1 MIQADHDLLEFGAF
15 LAQFLRAL
23 RVVPDAR
30 LLEFPGYFLQTLIFI
45 VVIKDTSSRNRRV
58 PRDL

>member
-1 MIQADHDLLEFGAF
+1 MIQADHDLLKFGAL

-30 LLEFPGYFLQTLIFI
+30 LLELPVYFL
-45 VVIKDTSSRNRRV
+45 
-58 PRDL
+58 

>member
-1 MIQADHDLLEFGAF
+1 MVQADHDLLKFGAF

-30 LLEFPGYFLQTLIFI
+30 LFEFAGYFL
-45 VVIKDTSSRNRRV
+45 
-58 PRDL
+58 

>member
-15 LAQFLRAL
+15 LAQVLRAL

-30 LLEFPGYFLQTLIFI
+30 LLEFPGYFL
-45 VVIKDTSSRNRRV
+45 
-58 PRDL
+58 

>member
-1 MIQADHDLLEFGAF
+1 MIQTDHDLFKFCAF

-30 LLEFPGYFLQTLIFI
+30 LLQFPVYFLEALVLI
-45 VVIKDTSSRNRRV
+45 VVIKDTSSRNRCV

>member
-1 MIQADHDLLEFGAF
+1 MIQTDHNLLEFGAF

-30 LLEFPGYFLQTLIFI
+30 LFQFPGYFL
-45 VVIKDTSSRNRRV
+45 
-58 PRDL
+58 

>member
-30 LLEFPGYFLQTLIFI
+30 LLEFAGYLL
-45 VVIKDTSSRNRRV
+45 
-58 PRDL
+58 

>member
-1 MIQADHDLLEFGAF
+1 MIQTDDDLLEFGAL
-15 LAQFLRAL
+15 LAEFLRAL
-23 RVVPDAR
+23 RVIPDAR
-30 LLEFPGYFLQTLIFI
+30 LLEFAGYFLQTLIFI

>member
-1 MIQADHDLLEFGAF
+1 VVQAADDRLEFGAL

-23 RVVPDAR
+23 RVIPDAR
-30 LLEFPGYFLQTLIFI
+30 LLEFAGYFLKALVLI
-45 VVIKDTSSRNRRV
+45 VVIKDTSSRSRCA